1 MTDLARIRAL
11 LDQRR
16 PGHALP
22 REFYTDPD
30 IFEFDIEAIYHRSW
44 IMVGFEAELPSPGCT
59 LALTV
64 GRSPV
69 VVVRGRDGALRA
81 FFNSCRHRGAQIC
94 ADGLAKRPRLVCPY
108 HQWAYDLQGNLV
120 HASRMAPDFDPA
132 EHALRPVALRTIAG
146 TIYVCLADTPPAFD
160 AFHDRFEPMLAP
172 HQLHRGKVAYEMTL
186 VERAN
191 WKLVMENARE
201 CYHCAVNH
209 PELSVTFPVGRRSLA
224 VAEQQKLSE
233 AFNARMAE
241 QDLPSAPVEGSW
253 WQAGRFPLNE
263 GTQSLTMD
271 GKPCVSR
278 TMGRLGGGDVGSLRW
293 ALEPH
298 SFAHALGDYVFMF
311 SAMPTAPE
319 ETVVTAKWL
328 VSADAVEGV
337 DYTIPRLT
345 ELWDRTNLQD
355 RALAENNQRGVRSA
369 GFVPGPYSPEAE
381 SLVLRFV
388 DWYCGKAGEFIAE
401 GSGAEGAGRPGAR
414 IVAPARAA

>member
-22 REFYTDPD
+22 REFYTDPE
-30 IFEFDIEAIYHRSW
+30 IFAFDLDAIYNQSW
-44 IMVGFEAELPSPGCT
+44 IMAGFEAELPSPGCT

-94 ADGLAKRPRLVCPY
+94 AEGLSKRPRLVCPY
-108 HQWAYDLQGNLV
+108 HQWAYDLEGRLV
-120 HASRMAPDFDPA
+120 NASRMAADFDPA
-132 EHALRPVALRTIAG
+132 EHALRPVALRTVAG
-146 TIYVCLADTPPAFD
+146 TIYVCLADAPPAFD
-160 AFHDRFEPMLAP
+160 EFHDRFEPMLAP
-172 HQLHRGKVAYEMTL
+172 HQLHRGKVAFEATL
-186 VERAN
+186 VEKAN

-201 CYHCAVNH
+201 CYHCATNH
-209 PELSVTFPVGRRSLA
+209 PELSVTFPVGRRSLTT
-224 VAEQQKLSE
+224 AEQQEVS
-233 AFNARMAE
+233 AVFDARMAE
-241 QDLPSAPVEGSW
+241 QGLPTGPVEGAW
-253 WQAGRFPLNE
+253 WQAGRFPLNA
-263 GTQSLTMD
+263 GVQSLTMD
-271 GKPCVSR
+271 GRPCVAR
-278 TMGRLGGGDVGSLRW
+278 TIGRVGNGDVGSLRW

-337 DYTIPRLT
+337 DYTIPHLT
-345 ELWDRTNLQD
+345 ELWDKTNLQD

-381 SLVLRFV
+381 SLVLRLV
-388 DWYCGKAGEFIAE
+388 DWYCDKAREYIAQQ
-401 GSGAEGAGRPGAR
+401 GAGRAASAAGEAAK
-414 IVAPARAA
+414 VA

>member
-22 REFYTDPD
+22 RKFYTDPE
-30 IFEFDIEAIYHRSW
+30 IFAFDVEAIHQRSW
-44 IMVGFEAELPSPGCT
+44 ILVGFEVELPTPGCT

-64 GRSPV
+64 GQSPV
-69 VVVRGRDGALRA
+69 VVVRGRDGLLRA
-81 FFNSCRHRGAQIC
+81 FYNSCRHRGAQIC
-94 ADGLAKRPRLVCPY
+94 ADGLAKRARLVCPY
-108 HQWAYDLQGNLV
+108 HQWTYDLQGKLLT
-120 HASRMAPDFDPA
+120 ATRMAADFDPS
-132 EHALRPVALRTIAG
+132 EHGLRPVALRTVAG

-160 AFHDRFEPMLAP
+160 DFHDQFEPMLAP
-172 HQLHRGKVAYEMTL
+172 HQLHLGKVAFEMTL
-186 VERAN
+186 IEKAN

-209 PELSVTFPVGRRSLA
+209 PELSVTFPIGRRSLPQ
-224 VAEQQKLSE
+224 AEQQELNE
-233 AFNARMAE
+233 AFSARMAE
-241 QDLPSAPVEGSW
+241 QNLPSEAVEGTW
-253 WQAGRFPLNE
+253 WQAGRFPLNS
-263 GTQSLTMD
+263 GTQSLTID
-271 GKPCVSR
+271 GRPCVDR
-278 TMGRLGGGDVGSLRW
+278 TIGRVGNGDVGSLRW

-328 VSADAVEGV
+328 VSAEAVEGV

-345 ELWDRTNLQD
+345 ELWDKTNLQD

-388 DWYCGKAGEFIAE
+388 DWYCNKAGEYIAE
-401 GSGAEGAGRPGAR
+401 RGAASHGSRV
-414 IVAPARAA
+414 VA

>member
-1 MTDLARIRAL
+1 MTDFARIRAL

-30 IFEFDIEAIYHRSW
+30 IFAFDLEAIHHRSW
-44 IMVGFEAELPSPGCT
+44 TLVGFEAELPSPGCT

-94 ADGLAKRPRLVCPY
+94 ADGLSKRPRLVCPY

-120 HASRMAPDFDPA
+120 NATRMAADFDPS
-132 EHALRPVALRTIAG
+132 EHALRPVALRTVAG
-146 TIYVCLADTPPAFD
+146 TIYVCLAETPPAFD
-160 AFHDRFEPMLAP
+160 DFHDQFAPMLAP
-172 HQLHRGKVAYEMTL
+172 HQLHRGKVAFETTL

-201 CYHCAVNH
+201 CYHCATNH
-209 PELSVTFPVGRRSLA
+209 PELSVTFPIGRRSLS
-224 VAEQQKLSE
+224 VAEQKEVSQ
-233 AFNARMAE
+233 AFDARMAA
-241 QDLPSAPVEGSW
+241 QGLPTGPFEGPW

-271 GKPCVSR
+271 GKPCVAR
-278 TMGRLGGGDVGSLRW
+278 AMGQLGDGDVGALRW

-311 SAMPTAPE
+311 SALPTAPE

-328 VSADAVEGV
+328 VSADAVEDV

-388 DWYCGKAGEFIAE
+388 DWYCGTARAYIAQN
-401 GSGAEGAGRPGAR
+401 EGAVRPG
-414 IVAPARAA
+414 VPAAETAQAA